1 MAKFIC
7 HAGGFAYLDQ
17 LEKIP
22 AESRRFVLHQKNA
35 NGIWLICKLCDK
47 QLYHVQDFMDQHV
60 GSREHIKKLEQAQLG
75 YHGECRQTGIEQ
87 MRAALE
93 IEGRGF
99 WWSEERNQYYVRHCE
114 TKEPVWMVIE
124 DEMEHAVDRS
134 GNSRRCLEELDEI
147 DKETLPFVTESDRE
161 LSADANENISVNDR
175 VEFLVLCAV
184 YGLWSLVSGL
194 SDV

>member
-17 LEKIP
+17 LKEIP
-22 AESRRFVLHQKNA
+22 AESRPFVLHQKSP
-35 NGIWLICKLCDK
+35 NGVWLICKLCDK
-47 QLYHVQDFMDQHV
+47 KFYDRQDFMDRHV
-60 GSREHIKKLEQAQLG
+60 GSKEHIKKLQQAGLG

-99 WWSEERNQYYVRHCE
+99 WWSEERKQYCVQHCE
-114 TKEPVWMVIE
+114 TKELVWMVIE

-134 GNSRRCLEELDEI
+134 GNRTRCLEELDKI

-161 LSADANENISVNDR
+161 LSADANENMCVNDLR
-175 VEFLVLCAV
+175 SVFWVVVIA
-184 YGLWSLVSGL
+184 LWCL
-194 SDV
+194 S